1 MQIVVSVRK
10 TDPTLHAVTPYLRNP
25 LCPSPRLV
33 KLSEIPQP
41 SLAPSLA
48 RPSPCSKLLVSIT
61 RNRLVGT
68 AILRD
73 GHRTSLRSLQL
84 RSGMTRNLD
93 KHGMIQNVLDSPMM
107 QRDQGRM
114 SDLQLLVPILS
125 NCTKLSPCKSDS
137 TSLTLC

>member
-1 MQIVVSVRK
+1 MQIVVAVRQ
-10 TDPTLHAVTPYLRNP
+10 THPVSHPVTPYLRNP

-33 KLSEIPQP
+33 KLFEIPRP

-48 RPSPCSKLLVSIT
+48 RPSPCSKLLVPIT
-61 RNRLVGT
+61 RNKLVGT

-73 GHRTSLRSLQL
+73 GRRTCLRSLQL
-84 RSGMTRNLD
+84 RSEMTRNLD
-93 KHGMIQNVLDSPMM
+93 RHSIGENVLDSPMM
-107 QRDQGRM
+107 QRDQAGR
-114 SDLQLLVPILS
+114 SNLQLLVPILS